1 MEIQGRI
8 AEQFIKKIESE
19 EITKDLRI
27 LICPIGLVG
36 AGKSTVVI
44 PLSKILKIPRISAD
58 EIRRVLKENGLDY
71 SSLKDIA
78 NKIGKYFLDLGYG
91 LILDQDL
98 AGQLD
103 LVKEITETYKL
114 KTYFLHVNP
123 PEEFILNKLRNYTG
137 EKWLTDDQEK
147 MVENYFS
154 RKELHKDI
162 EKKIKFDYVIDTS
175 QPNLD
180 KKIAEIAQ
188 TIQQKFL

>member
-1 MEIQGRI
+1 MEIQDRI

-71 SSLKDIA
+71 SSLKDIG

-162 EKKIKFDYVIDTS
+162 EKKIKFDCTIDTS
-175 QPNLD
+175 QPNLN

-188 TIQQKFL
+188 TIRQKFL

>member
-78 NKIGKYFLDLGYG
+78 NKIGKHFLDLGYG

-162 EKKIKFDYVIDTS
+162 EKKIKFDCTIDTS
-175 QPNLD
+175 QPNLN

-188 TIQQKFL
+188 TIRQKFL